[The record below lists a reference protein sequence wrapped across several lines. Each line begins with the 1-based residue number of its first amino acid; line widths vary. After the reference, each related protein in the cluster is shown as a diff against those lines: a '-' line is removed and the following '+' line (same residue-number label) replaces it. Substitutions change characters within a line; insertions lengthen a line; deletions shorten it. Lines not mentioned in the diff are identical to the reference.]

1 MEFLDGFKA
10 VELRDLK
17 KIPGAIGDVLV
28 KVTSFPTSEGYPS
41 EYPKHPERR
50 LQPPQ
55 PELDFDGSAT
65 AQASPHFYED
75 SL

>member
-1 MEFLDGFKA
+1 MEFLDGFKT

-17 KIPGAIGDVLV
+17 KIPGAIGGVLV

-50 LQPPQ
+50 VEDPQ
-55 PELDFDGSAT
+55 GTLDFEEAGSMTAT
-65 AQASPHFYED
+65 ASAGFYED
-75 SL
+75 